1 MKIKLI
7 YLLLIILIIFLI
19 YGLFNYKETFSNFIN
34 ENLINNLNLNLLN
47 VSSPYSKNYNFY
59 IYLDKDYNIIYK
71 KINKLKIDD
80 LNRYKEFIYNL
91 KNIDIISNYVYLPE
105 HIYIENDGSYY
116 SMFIKNGVTLFDVIN
131 KNKTIDYETRLKI
144 IEKLKKLKIDLN
156 EYSKTNSLF
165 GDWNPSNIIYDY
177 DTEQLY
183 NIDYEGLAVI
193 ESFHIIPYK
202 YSNPNDYFDKLIS
215 EIM

>member
-116 SMFIKNGVTLFDVIN
+116 SMFIKNGVTLFDIIN

>member
-80 LNRYKEFIYNL
+80 INRYKEFIYNL

-116 SMFIKNGVTLFDVIN
+116 SMFIKNGVTLFDIIN

-144 IEKLKKLKIDLN
+144 IENLKKLKIDLN

>member
-80 LNRYKEFIYNL
+80 INRYKEFIYNL

>member
-19 YGLFNYKETFSNFIN
+19 YGLFNCKETFSNFIN